1 MRIRNLLVVGYF
13 AIVVASLWL
22 RSAVPVW
29 AIVGPHDDF
38 LFVRLAYHLGAGL
51 WLGPFDNVTLFKG
64 MGYPAFILAA
74 FVAGIPLKI
83 AEQLTYLAAAGVS
96 AWLVW
101 RLTRRQWLA
110 FALFAILAFN
120 PILWRPELARVIRE
134 GLYISLS
141 LAVVMLA
148 GVVLLQSKQ
157 GALARNVRAPLLI
170 ALGLVGGL
178 YWLTREEGVWLV
190 PALTVL
196 LVGAAVTTWRERDP
210 VGRPSARIIMRA
222 GAAGLLA
229 LAAFAAPLVAVAA
242 MNYRHYGAAVLTEFQ
257 KSTLPS
263 GLWFVAAHSA

>member
-1 MRIRNLLVVGYF
+1 
-13 AIVVASLWL
+13 
-22 RSAVPVW
+22 
-29 AIVGPHDDF
+29 
-38 LFVRLAYHLGAGL
+38 
-51 WLGPFDNVTLFKG
+51 

-83 AEQLTYLAAAGVS
+83 AEQLTYLAAAGVA
-96 AWLVW
+96 AWLLW
-101 RLTRRQWLA
+101 RLTRRRWLA
-110 FALFAILAFN
+110 FALFAMLAFN

-157 GALARNVRAPLLI
+157 GTLAPNVRAPLLI

-210 VGRPSARIIMRA
+210 VGRPSARMIVMRA

-229 LAAFAAPLVAVAA
+229 LAAFAAPLGAVAA

-257 KSTLPS
+257 ESTLP
-263 GLWFVAAHSA
+263 GGVRLVAAYST